1 MERKEK
7 KNLPENKKIEL
18 ENLMK
23 SVEWLYKNIA

>member
-1 MERKEK
+1 MEKEK
-7 KNLPENKKIEL
+7 KKTFQRKKKIEL